1 MAIAKERANQ
11 LFTFIETDDSEKA
24 IAVLEEEVDFSVTRH
39 GYNLIH
45 LAARKGMKDIVEKL
59 FRKGMSVNSLNEN
72 GNSALHYAA
81 REGHLEVVEL
91 LINNGANANISNKEG
106 NTALHT
112 AVKFQPMNVIDR
124 LTALGMKVN
133 QLNGKGE
140 TPLHVAVMHNR
151 QEAME
156 ALLMNGANPALKDES
171 GMKPE
176 SYAKDPQLA
185 RQIQTYSELAAA
197 MKSEI
202 GRYIFVEGIKIFPK
216 KAKIPLVL
224 SRVGL
229 IISKLDTRV
238 DLPFLLY
245 CRREKTENSSIKFP
259 LEKADEIV
267 SDIFQIRVSDNL
279 YNVKLD
285 VKIPLYGKMSHK
297 DEIIMK
303 FQDGATKEYES
314 TEEEG
319 NIAYCPLQLDMN
331 PSSSKVLVVLARP
344 KKEECTIGVEGSS
357 IHSKIDEDFVIDI
370 PPGAFEEDTKITMK
384 VFETSESQPMA
395 EEGTK
400 KPVSKVDKR
409 TNSVLLT
416 DVFQVSI
423 EGKQPKEK
431 VKVQIPSHEDN
442 VMGDDIVIVAADEN
456 NLVDEKSLEII
467 PTKPKRHKG
476 NIVFEVEHFSI
487 HVAVMFSSMKTK
499 KGRKEVFDRIAGSKD
514 RKKPCVFFSMIQ
526 RIDNDEHLAVVE
538 CTTTENGPQRREYWS
553 NKGYVEQDMAESGT
567 FMMEP
572 SQEFQVNFSGNI
584 KVLGDGGERRLTF
597 LPKRT
602 SFQPYR
608 AGLKEVGKPAV
619 GVINVVRVQRGED
632 GAKTE
637 EQVTSLPVKLQII
650 VAKQQNFQKRGS
662 TASLSFNVP
671 PFMILKPVSLEI
683 LGRALTRTQG
693 KQLGTQLGLDPE
705 TISRIRRESSSTG
718 DANSKIIERWIHIVT
733 DGRKKLSN
741 ATESTLIN
749 ALKAIGRQSF
759 ADELIRAREE
769 GRILREEDFKDSDSD

>member
-1 MAIAKERANQ
+1 MAMSKERANQ
-11 LFTFIETDDSEKA
+11 LFTFIETDATDKA
-24 IAVLEEEVDFSVTRH
+24 IAVLEEEVDYSVTRH

-45 LAARKGMKDIVEKL
+45 LAARKGLKDIVEKL
-59 FRKGMSVNSLNEN
+59 VKKGMSVNSVNEN

-106 NTALHT
+106 YTALHT
-112 AVKFQPMNVIDR
+112 AVKFQPMNVIER
-124 LTALGMKVN
+124 LTTLGMKVN
-133 QLNGKGE
+133 QTNGKGE
-140 TPLHVAVMHNR
+140 TPLHIAVMHNR

-156 ALLMNGANPALKDES
+156 ALLMNGANPSLKDES
-171 GMKPE
+171 GKKPE

-185 RQIQTYSELAAA
+185 HQIQTYRELAAA
-197 MKSEI
+197 LKSD
-202 GRYIFVEGIKIFPK
+202 YIFVEGIKIFPK
-216 KAKIPLVL
+216 KAKIPFVL

-245 CRREKTENSSIKFP
+245 CRREKSENSSIKFS
-259 LEKADEIV
+259 LEKTDEIV

-285 VKIPLYGKMSHK
+285 VKIPLYAKISHK

-303 FQDGATKEYES
+303 FQDGETKEYEV

-319 NIAYCPLQLDMN
+319 NITYCPLQLDM
-331 PSSSKVLVVLARP
+331 SSGSSKILVVIARP
-344 KKEECTIGVEGSS
+344 KEEECTIGSEGSS

-384 VFETSESQPMA
+384 VFETCESQPMT
-395 EEGTK
+395 EDGTK
-400 KPVSKVDKR
+400 TSVNKAEKR

-423 EGKQPKEK
+423 DGKQPKEK
-431 VKVQIPSHEDN
+431 VKVQIPSREDK
-442 VMGDDIVIVAADEN
+442 VKSDDIVIVAADEN

-467 PTKPKRHKG
+467 PAKPKRHKG

-487 HVAVMFSSMKTK
+487 HVAVMYSSMKTK
-499 KGRKEVFDRIAGSKD
+499 KGRKEVFDRIAGSRD

-526 RIDNDEHLAVVE
+526 RIDNNEHLAVVE
-538 CTTTENGPQRREYWS
+538 CTTTENGPTRREFWA
-553 NKGYVEQDMAESGT
+553 NKGYVEQEMAESGT

-608 AGLKEVGKPAV
+608 AGVKESDRPAV
-619 GVINVVRVQRGED
+619 GVINVVRIQRGED
-632 GAKTE
+632 GTKQD

-650 VAKQQNFQKRGS
+650 SVKNMQKRGS
-662 TASLSFNVP
+662 TTSLSYNVP

-705 TISRIRRESSSTG
+705 TISRIRRESSSTS
-718 DANSKIIERWIHIVT
+718 DANSKILERWINIVT

-741 ATESTLIN
+741 VTETTLIN
-749 ALKAIGRQSF
+749 ALKAIGRQSY

-769 GRILREEDFKDSDSD
+769 GRILREDDFKDSDSD